1 MILRLD
7 LTELRAGIEPELV
20 AEQAS
25 EVLVGGQRL
34 RLPPGGAR
42 TVVRGQE
49 TVRSSYPSVLFDDAL
64 DVEPTIESRTALHAS
79 LPASSSSSWACS
91 KPMLSSRDSA
101 RPSNVRPSR
110 SKEHR
115 QQSAQRGKADRDAE
129 RRLEALA
136 HRAQLAL
143 ATDTGQ
149 RVCSEK
155 KHTSQAAH
163 GGSHLIRSRRYA
175 RGSPSA
181 SAVLPRPVA

>member
-7 LTELRAGIEPELV
+7 LTELRAGFEPELV
-20 AEQAS
+20 AKQAS

-42 TVVRGQE
+42 IVARGQE
-49 TVRSSYPSVLFDDAL
+49 TVRPSYPSVLFDDAL
-64 DVEPTIESRTALHAS
+64 DVDPTIESRTALHAS
-79 LPASSSSSWACS
+79 LPASSSSWAYS

-115 QQSAQRGKADRDAE
+115 QQSAQRGKADHDAE